1 MLSLSRTA
9 SAATS
14 CLAMSA
20 PALPHFITAAE
31 MQVEQAPWCQC
42 DWLNRPGLTPTEN
55 LLLVRA
61 HMPPGEAHRFHRH
74 PHAEELIYVLEGQ
87 AEQWV
92 GQEKRLLG
100 PGEMAQIP
108 LNAVH
113 ATRNVGS
120 QMLRFLALFATLAAA
135 CGDDGRAGNPTR
147 GRGLAN
153 DHRLGRLSLFHRHRG
168 PAGIRPSDQ
177 RSTRPSYDP

>member
-1 MLSLSRTA
+1 
-9 SAATS
+9 
-14 CLAMSA
+14 MSQSS
-20 PALPHFITAAE
+20 LPHFITAAE
-31 MQVEQAPWCQC
+31 MQVEQQPWCRC

-92 GQEKRLLG
+92 GQEKRVLG

-108 LNAVH
+108 MNAVH
-113 ATRNVGS
+113 ATRNIAD
-120 QMLRFLALFATLAAA
+120 QPLRFLAI
-135 CGDDGRAGNPTR
+135 
-147 GRGLAN
+147 
-153 DHRLGRLSLFHRHRG
+153 LSPAKFEG
-168 PAGIRPSDQ
+168 PAVIDMYDEEPW
-177 RSTRPSYDP
+177 RSIESAAGGFRQPKSS